1 MDFGDTPEE
10 AAFRAEAREW
20 LRANAPV
27 GAIALQDR
35 SAPDSGNISIADE
48 DEHERAE
55 LARAVAWQHELCDA
69 GWAGITWPREFGGRG
84 GTPLQQAIFAEEVA
98 AFDAPS
104 SQLFY
109 ISIGMVGP
117 TLIAH
122 GSEEQQVRHLPA
134 ILRGDEIWCQLF
146 SEPGAGSDLAGLNTR
161 ARRDDGGW
169 IINGQK
175 VWTTGAR
182 LAQYGALLART
193 DGSVPKHR
201 GLSYI
206 ILDMSAPGIEIR
218 PLRQITGD
226 SHFNEVFLTD
236 VWVPDDAVVGDVN
249 DGWRVANTM
258 LLSERGTFGDRDTSD
273 FDAVVELAR
282 RRGRVT
288 DGAVRQEIAKLY
300 GRDQVIRLLT
310 LESRT
315 ALSKGTSAPMI
326 ASVTKLLSGVR
337 NRHLAEL
344 ALDLL
349 GAEGIV
355 AGAEAFQGGVWQD
368 RFLMAPV
375 GRIAGG
381 TDEIQKNILGERFLG
396 IPKEPRSDKDVAFDD
411 VRKA

>member
-1 MDFGDTPEE
+1 MDFDDSQEE

-20 LRANAPV
+20 LRAHAPAFAGDGTTV
-27 GAIALQDR
+27 DTASLTVEDQ
-35 SAPDSGNISIADE
+35 

-55 LARAVAWQHELCDA
+55 LARAVAWQHELCEH
-69 GWAGITWPREFGGRG
+69 GWAGITWPKEYGGRG
-84 GTPLQQAIFAEEVA
+84 GTSLQHTIFAEEMA
-98 AFDAPS
+98 KFDLPQ

-122 GSEEQQVRHLPA
+122 GTDEQKARHVPP

-146 SEPGAGSDLAGLNTR
+146 SEPGAGSDLAGLHTR
-161 ARRDDGGW
+161 ARREGDGW
-169 IINGQK
+169 LVNGQK

-182 LAQYGALLART
+182 LAEYGALLART

-201 GLSYI
+201 GLTFF
-206 ILDMSAPGIEIR
+206 ILDMSAPGIEVR

-258 LLSERGTFGDRDTSD
+258 LLSERGTFGDRETTD
-273 FDAVVELAR
+273 FHELVALAQQ
-282 RRGRVT
+282 RGRAS
-288 DGAVRQEIAKLY
+288 DAAVRQELAKLY
-300 GRDQVIRLLT
+300 GYDQKLRLLR
-310 LESRT
+310 LEART
-315 ALSKGTSAPMI
+315 ALSKGTSAPQI
-326 ASVTKLLSGVR
+326 ASVTKLMAGVR
-337 NRHLAEL
+337 GRRLADL

-349 GAEGIV
+349 GAEGLV
-355 AGAEAFQGGVWQD
+355 DGPDGHQRGEWQH
-368 RFLMAPV
+368 RFLSAPV
-375 GRIAGG
+375 TRIAGG

-396 IPKEPRSDKDVAFDD
+396 IPKEPRLDKDVAFDD
-411 VRKA
+411 APKG